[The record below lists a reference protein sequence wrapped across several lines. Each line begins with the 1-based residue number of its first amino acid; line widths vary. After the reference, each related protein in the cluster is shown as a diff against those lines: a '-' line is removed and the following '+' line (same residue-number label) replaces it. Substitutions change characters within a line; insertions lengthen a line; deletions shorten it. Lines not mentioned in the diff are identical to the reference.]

1 MEAINSV
8 SHSPLTQSDI
18 TRLPYNAQTAS
29 TKAYPNDTYTP
40 NSNKKSIWKGIVAG
54 VVIAAAAIVGL
65 KYLGKNSFL
74 DISALKD
81 TKFADMKFMEKAK
94 YSFVKIADYIEYPF
108 IKSYNFIKNL
118 FKGKAAQEA
127 AQEIGENV

>member
-18 TRLPYNAQTAS
+18 TRLPNSAQTAP

-40 NSNKKSIWKGIVAG
+40 NSSKKSTWKGIVAG
-54 VVIAAAAIVGL
+54 IIIAAAAIVGL

-94 YSFVKIADYIEYPF
+94 YAFVKAADYIEYPF
-108 IKSYNFIKNL
+108 IKSYNFIKGL

-127 AQEIGENV
+127 AENV